1 MKKFWQRP
9 GVWILGCV
17 CVAGLAVLAWPRTGP
32 AEPASSQTAESSVS
46 SSASQGAASQPEA
59 PADWMAGAFGF
70 TNGAGDAFLVP
81 RMGPELEAPEQLTRV
96 VGENGVVLQLTYAG
110 WQEGTAQDTGRFTAD
125 NFDNIPG
132 WRYTVTEGT
141 PGSGKTYYA
150 APENALEPALLET
163 RPGDGQPLDETA
175 AELEAEKGRA
185 IQNSWLLAELGEEN
199 GFYLV
204 LFAPGGGEEL
214 LASVVVSGP
223 EGLLSKDYPAQLN
236 GGSAWRVDDGGT
248 MDPSLFQ
255 LVFAAE
261 DAQGLAL
268 GVSWLGA
275 EGESTV
281 ILRQNG
287 SALEETG
294 PSLYRYTAIG

>member
-1 MKKFWQRP
+1 MKQFWQRP
-9 GVWILGCV
+9 GIRGLV
-17 CVAGLAVLAWPRTGP
+17 CTVGLAVLAFGTGCSPQP
-32 AEPASSQTAESSVS
+32 AASVSSPAAGSSSPSSVS
-46 SSASQGAASQPEA
+46 QPET
-59 PADWMAGAFGF
+59 PAEQPDLMAGAFGF
-70 TNGAGDAFLVP
+70 TNEAGDTFLVP
-81 RMGPELEAPEQLTRV
+81 RMGPAPEAPEQLTLA
-96 VGENGVVLQLTYAG
+96 VGENGTQLHLAYAG
-110 WQEGTAQDTGRFTAD
+110 WQEGTAQDTGRFTAE
-125 NFDNIPG
+125 NFENIPG
-132 WRYTVTEGT
+132 WRYTVAEGA

-163 RPGDGQPLDETA
+163 RPGNAQPLEEA
-175 AELEAEKGRA
+175 AAAQLEAEKGRT
-185 IQNSWLLAELGEEN
+185 IQNSWQLAGLGEKS

-204 LFAPGGGEEL
+204 LFAPEGEDL
-214 LASVVVSGP
+214 LASLVVSGP
-223 EGLLSKDYPAQLN
+223 EGLCSKDYPAQLN

-248 MDPSLFQ
+248 MDPALFQ

-287 SALEETG
+287 AALEEAG
-294 PSLYRYTAIG
+294 PTLYRYTAIG

>member
-1 MKKFWQRP
+1 M
-9 GVWILGCV
+9 
-17 CVAGLAVLAWPRTGP
+17 
-32 AEPASSQTAESSVS
+32 
-46 SSASQGAASQPEA
+46 
-59 PADWMAGAFGF
+59 
-70 TNGAGDAFLVP
+70 
-81 RMGPELEAPEQLTRV
+81 
-96 VGENGVVLQLTYAG
+96 
-110 WQEGTAQDTGRFTAD
+110 
-125 NFDNIPG
+125 
-132 WRYTVTEGT
+132 
-141 PGSGKTYYA
+141 
-150 APENALEPALLET
+150 ET
-163 RPGDGQPLDETA
+163 RPGDGQPLEETAA

-185 IQNSWLLAELGEEN
+185 IQNSWLLAGLGEEAE
-199 GFYLV
+199 FYLV
-204 LFAPGGGEEL
+204 LFAPEGEDL

-268 GVSWLGA
+268 GISWLGA

-287 SALEETG
+287 SALEEAG

>member
-1 MKKFWQRP
+1 M
-9 GVWILGCV
+9 
-17 CVAGLAVLAWPRTGP
+17 
-32 AEPASSQTAESSVS
+32 
-46 SSASQGAASQPEA
+46 
-59 PADWMAGAFGF
+59 
-70 TNGAGDAFLVP
+70 
-81 RMGPELEAPEQLTRV
+81 
-96 VGENGVVLQLTYAG
+96 
-110 WQEGTAQDTGRFTAD
+110 
-125 NFDNIPG
+125 
-132 WRYTVTEGT
+132 
-141 PGSGKTYYA
+141 
-150 APENALEPALLET
+150 ET
-163 RPGDGQPLDETA
+163 RPGDGQPLDQSAA

-185 IQNSWLLAELGEEN
+185 IQNSWLLAGLGEGA

-204 LFAPGGGEEL
+204 LFEPEGEDL

-255 LVFAAE
+255 LMFAAE

>member
-32 AEPASSQTAESSVS
+32 AEPASSQTAESNVS

-70 TNGAGDAFLVP
+70 TNEAGDAFLVP
-81 RMGPELEAPEQLTRV
+81 RMGPELEDPKQLTRA
-96 VGENGVVLQLTYAG
+96 VGENGVVLQLSCAG

-125 NFDNIPG
+125 NFENIPG

-150 APENALEPALLET
+150 ALENALEPALLET
-163 RPGDGQPLDETA
+163 RLGDGRPLDETA

-185 IQNSWLLAELGEEN
+185 IQNSWQLAGLGEEAE
-199 GFYLV
+199 FYLV
-204 LFAPGGGEEL
+204 LFAPEGEDL
-214 LASVVVSGP
+214 LASLVVSGP

-268 GVSWLGA
+268 GISWLGA

>member
-1 MKKFWQRP
+1 M
-9 GVWILGCV
+9 
-17 CVAGLAVLAWPRTGP
+17 
-32 AEPASSQTAESSVS
+32 
-46 SSASQGAASQPEA
+46 
-59 PADWMAGAFGF
+59 
-70 TNGAGDAFLVP
+70 
-81 RMGPELEAPEQLTRV
+81 
-96 VGENGVVLQLTYAG
+96 LQLTYAG
-110 WQEGTAQDTGRFTAD
+110 FQEGTAQDTGRFTAD

-132 WRYTVTEGT
+132 WRYTVTEGA

-163 RPGDGQPLDETA
+163 RPGDGRPLEETAA

-185 IQNSWLLAELGEEN
+185 IQNSWLLAGLGEGA

-204 LFAPGGGEEL
+204 LFEPEGEDL

-255 LVFAAE
+255 LMFAAE

-287 SALEETG
+287 LALEETG

>member
-1 MKKFWQRP
+1 M
-9 GVWILGCV
+9 
-17 CVAGLAVLAWPRTGP
+17 
-32 AEPASSQTAESSVS
+32 EETA
-46 SSASQGAASQPEA
+46 
-59 PADWMAGAFGF
+59 
-70 TNGAGDAFLVP
+70 
-81 RMGPELEAPEQLTRV
+81 
-96 VGENGVVLQLTYAG
+96 
-110 WQEGTAQDTGRFTAD
+110 
-125 NFDNIPG
+125 
-132 WRYTVTEGT
+132 
-141 PGSGKTYYA
+141 
-150 APENALEPALLET
+150 
-163 RPGDGQPLDETA
+163 A

-185 IQNSWLLAELGEEN
+185 IQNSWLLAGLGEGA

-204 LFAPGGGEEL
+204 LFEPEGEDL

-255 LVFAAE
+255 LMFAAE